1 MHVSSAW
8 HALAAQKLFGSRF
21 GNQDVLAQAGRWNSA
36 TSACMRTCIR
46 THRHTRACIRAHMH
60 TRTHTHAHALQAHL
74 ACSDYEGVVQI
85 WDANANSEVR
95 GRDGRGSHLTRAG
108 ERAGLKPHV
117 IQLAQAS
124 EHMGVC

>member
-1 MHVSSAW
+1 MGLVLVTRTFWLKQGDGILQQALACALAYAHTGT
-8 HALAAQKLFGSRF
+8 HALAYAH
-21 GNQDVLAQAGRWNSA
+21 
-36 TSACMRTCIR
+36 TC
-46 THRHTRACIRAHMH
+46 THA
-60 TRTHTHAHALQAHL
+60 HTHAHALQAHL